1 MTHVLVALVRSIN
14 SVVAKMRKALFYKG
28 FAKIQ
33 KFRKVT
39 KSLKNWFCP
48 HFVHIICGQNV
59 DTFLFT
65 PFTKNSK
72 GVFG

>member
-1 MTHVLVALVRSIN
+1 MIHVHVALVRSIN

-39 KSLKNWFCP
+39 KSLKNG
-48 HFVHIICGQNV
+48 FVHILS
-59 DTFLFT
+59 T
-65 PFTKNSK
+65 
-72 GVFG
+72 